1 VNCQSGD
8 ILAQDQVT
16 AASKEKVLDALGQAA
31 SKLRVELG
39 ESLANI
45 RKFDVPLSQST
56 TSSLEALKTE
66 SLGGKMLR
74 EKGTAAAI
82 PFFEHAIE
90 LDPDFASAYV
100 ALGKMYSNVG
110 EYAQAKELFTKA
122 YSLREHA
129 SEIEKFDIE
138 SMYYLFVTGDLEN
151 TTRVFR
157 EWLGSYPSSSTALGN
172 LALTYG
178 MTGQYQQAVD
188 LNRESL
194 QRQPDDVIAYAGL
207 ARTLISLNRF
217 AEARAT
223 IQDALDRKLDSD
235 NLHSEL
241 YQLAFLAADDR
252 GMAEQVAW
260 SNTRGDA
267 MQRLLPLEASTE
279 AYSGH
284 LQKARELSRQ
294 AVDSSQHAGRN
305 EAATSELMRTALRE
319 ASFGNLQEARKRATS
334 VAPSELGADGEAYAA
349 LALASIGDVSH
360 AESLLHTLDKQ
371 FPKGTLVQSVVLPTV
386 QARIEISRNNAG
398 KSIQS
403 LQPATLY
410 ELAGDRAQ
418 CALGG
423 CLYPAYVRGEA
434 YLASKNGAAA
444 ALEFQKI
451 LDHRGIVKSCETG
464 ALAHLGLAQAYE
476 LQDDIP
482 KAKAAYQDFL
492 TLWNDADPDIPIL
505 KQAKAEYA
513 KLQ

>member
-1 VNCQSGD
+1 
-8 ILAQDQVT
+8 
-16 AASKEKVLDALGQAA
+16 
-31 SKLRVELG
+31 
-39 ESLANI
+39 
-45 RKFDVPLSQST
+45 
-56 TSSLEALKTE
+56 
-66 SLGGKMLR
+66 
-74 EKGTAAAI
+74 
-82 PFFEHAIE
+82 
-90 LDPDFASAYV
+90 
-100 ALGKMYSNVG
+100 
-110 EYAQAKELFTKA
+110 
-122 YSLREHA
+122 
-129 SEIEKFDIE
+129 
-138 SMYYLFVTGDLEN
+138 MYYLFVTGDLEN

-334 VAPSELGADGEAYAA
+334 VAPSELGQTVRHTPRSPLPPLVV
-349 LALASIGDVSH
+349 LAMPSRYCTPL
-360 AESLLHTLDKQ
+360 TNN
-371 FPKGTLVQSVVLPTV
+371 FPK
-386 QARIEISRNNAG
+386 ARYYNPS
-398 KSIQS
+398 
-403 LQPATLY
+403 
-410 ELAGDRAQ
+410 
-418 CALGG
+418 C
-423 CLYPAYVRGEA
+423 CLRFK
-434 YLASKNGAAA
+434 LASKS
-444 ALEFQKI
+444 Q
-451 LDHRGIVKSCETG
+451 ETRR
-464 ALAHLGLAQAYE
+464 E
-476 LQDDIP
+476 
-482 KAKAAYQDFL
+482 KAFNCCNL
-492 TLWNDADPDIPIL
+492 PHCTN
-505 KQAKAEYA
+505 
-513 KLQ
+513 